1 MTQTARMLRA
11 IAIGAGLTTLPL
23 TAAADGHEIQEIRLE
38 VVGTWGFLENWK
50 QFEEQFWT
58 EVIPEASDGKI
69 TANAKPYTEL
79 GLKGYEVMAGV
90 RKGAY
95 DVVHALTSYS
105 SQASPA
111 LEGIDLSGII
121 QDWATYRQAV
131 DAYRPIIER
140 EVREKYNA
148 QIVNIYPF
156 PTQQIWC
163 NLGDRGITDFKLA
176 DLAGMK
182 IRTYSRTQGDFVE
195 GLGASSITLALAEV
209 VPALEKGVADCGVTG
224 TMPAYNGKW
233 WQVVTHNIRVRLGFA
248 ATFTAIN
255 LDTWESMNEATQAL
269 ILAEAKKFEDEVWAF
284 QHTLDQAGMDCN
296 AQGPC
301 DKGDPGNMTPIEPNA
316 ADQALL
322 KQIAAETVV
331 PRWAERCGADCAR
344 EWNETIGKLI
354 GITAPTEGL

>member
-1 MTQTARMLRA
+1 MKFVKNTLASVCLAASMSTVPAHAEVQEMT
-11 IAIGAGLTTLPL
+11 
-23 TAAADGHEIQEIRLE
+23 LE

-50 QFEEQFWT
+50 VFEERFWT
-58 EVIPEASDGKI
+58 EAIPAASGGKI

-131 DAYRPIIER
+131 DVYRPIIER

-148 QIVNIYPF
+148 QIVNLYPF
-156 PTQQIWC
+156 PTQQLWC
-163 NLGDRGITDFKLA
+163 NLGDRANTDVSLA
-176 DLAGMK
+176 DLAGKK

-255 LDTWESMNEATQAL
+255 LDTWDSMNADTQAL
-269 ILAEAKKFEDEVWAF
+269 ILTEAKRFEDEIWAF
-284 QHTLDQAGMDCN
+284 EETLDQAGMDCN

-301 DKGDPGNMTPIEPNA
+301 DRGEVGNMTPIEPNA

-322 KQIAAETVV
+322 KKIAAETVV
-331 PRWAERCGADCAR
+331 PRWAARCGQACAE
-344 EWNETIGKLI
+344 EWNATIGQLI
-354 GITAPTEGL
+354 GITAKAD

>member
-1 MTQTARMLRA
+1 MKLKNTV
-11 IAIGAGLTTLPL
+11 
-23 TAAADGHEIQEIRLE
+23 AAALCAATSLSAAPAMADGNIQEMRLE

-50 QFEEQFWT
+50 VFEERFWT
-58 EVIPEASDGKI
+58 EVIPEASGGKI

-121 QDWATYRQAV
+121 QDWDTYRQAV

-148 QIVNIYPF
+148 QIINIYPF
-156 PTQQIWC
+156 PTQQLWC
-163 NLGDRGITDFKLA
+163 NLGDRSITDVSLS
-176 DLAGMK
+176 DLAGKK

-233 WQVVTHNIRVRLGFA
+233 WQVVTHNVRVRLGFA

-255 LDTWESMNEATQAL
+255 LDTWDRMNEETQAL
-269 ILAEAKKFEDEVWAF
+269 ILAEAKSFEDEIWEF
-284 QHTLDQAGMDCN
+284 EQTLDQAGMDCN

-301 DKGDPGNMTPIEPNA
+301 ERGEPGNMTPIEPDA

-331 PRWAERCGADCAR
+331 PRWAERCGRECAA
-344 EWNETIGKLI
+344 EWNATIGKII
-354 GITAPTEGL
+354 GITAPTDGS